1 MSYMFFCVCVKR
13 HEMEG
18 IEAYGRL
25 AIADALRSV
34 NEFHCRAEGA
44 VLVNPATNKVGRDM
58 F

>member
-1 MSYMFFCVCVKR
+1 
-13 HEMEG
+13 MEG

-44 VLVNPATNKVGRDM
+44 VLVNPATNKVGRHIVCEIDR
-58 F
+58 